1 MAGWRSLLTL
11 LILAVFAFVAGSAEE
26 VFFKYIS
33 AEAWHCQSTDLSS
46 IFQASEVEEE
56 ETEVP
61 EESFT
66 STKEFKVTHCSHSDI
81 G

>member
-1 MAGWRSLLTL
+1 MDTMAGWRSLLTL

-33 AEAWHCQSTDLSS
+33 AEALHCQSTVLSS

-66 STKEFKVTHCSHSDI
+66 STKEFKVK
-81 G
+81 